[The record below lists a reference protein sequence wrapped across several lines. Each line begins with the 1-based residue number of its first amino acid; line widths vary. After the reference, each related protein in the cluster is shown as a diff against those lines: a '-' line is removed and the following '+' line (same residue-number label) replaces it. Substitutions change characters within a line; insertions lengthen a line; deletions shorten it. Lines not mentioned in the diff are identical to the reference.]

1 MLQDI
6 SNVICLTE
14 SSLKVKM
21 IIAVVD
27 AVAKESLKRSR
38 KVPYISNDK
47 ISVRS
52 STQMVEH
59 YTSIPEVKGSNP
71 V

>member
-27 AVAKESLKRSR
+27 AVAKESLKRA
-38 KVPYISNDK
+38 KKYPAFQMT
-47 ISVRS
+47 RS
-52 STQMVEH
+52 QFARQL
-59 YTSIPEVKGSNP
+59 NW
-71 V
+71 